1 MKRALQI
8 SVISALTIFFI
19 WLFLKNSNLADVWRI
34 MRATDPLWFAL
45 ALLVNFGALIFR
57 TFRWRTLI
65 DDRNPPPYF
74 ATFFANTIGYMLST
88 ILPIRASDVAR
99 PVLLSRRT
107 DVRVS
112 AALGTVLT
120 ERILDFYSLLL
131 LFIYFVIIHWTD
143 FATTK
148 AWLLMRTGAI
158 GAISILV
165 GLTTLIIGIALFHER
180 MRRFHERIGRIVP
193 KRFRP
198 AWMNFY
204 DAFVE
209 TLRLRERPRAAV
221 TVLACTVAI
230 WFCLTAQF
238 WVVARGMTRHLPFD
252 SSFFISGVT
261 TLGLAIP
268 TPGGVGGFHKI
279 CQLILTTFYGFDIDT
294 SVAFA
299 LMFHVVGTV
308 PVLVAGLLLSAHA
321 AFRGSKVRGLRTE
334 D

>member
-1 MKRALQI
+1 
-8 SVISALTIFFI
+8 
-19 WLFLKNSNLADVWRI
+19 
-34 MRATDPLWFAL
+34 MRATDPFWFVA

-65 DDRNPPPYF
+65 DDRNPPAFYP
-74 ATFFANTIGYMLST
+74 TFFANTIGYMLST

-107 DVRVS
+107 NVRIS

-131 LFIYFVIIHWTD
+131 LFIYFVIRHWTD
-143 FATTK
+143 FGTTR
-148 AWLLMRTGAI
+148 AWLLMRTGAV
-158 GAISILV
+158 GALTIL
-165 GLTTLIIGIALFHER
+165 GALTAMILAIYLFRER
-180 MRRFHERIGRIVP
+180 MRRFHEWFARFVP
-193 KRFRP
+193 RRFRA

-209 TLRLRERPRAAV
+209 TLSLRERPLALAK
-221 TVLACTVAI
+221 VLLCTLGI
-230 WFCLTAQF
+230 WICLTMQF
-238 WVVARGMTRHLPFD
+238 WVVAQGMAHRLPVD

-261 TLGLAIP
+261 TLGLAVP
-268 TPGGVGGFHKI
+268 TPGGVGGFHKV

-294 SVAFA
+294 SVAVA
-299 LMFHVVGTV
+299 LLFHVVGTV
-308 PVLVAGLLLSAHA
+308 PVLVTGLILFTHAGLH
-321 AFRGSKVRGLRTE
+321 FREFMKSG